1 MKKLLLQYYWSRML
15 KMKGYLALN
24 LCFSSD
30 CTMKYMIIYYYSL
43 YQSFS
48 LAMIFRFFHK
58 SNQNIRDGNLRFNS
72 HTDIKMFILAT
83 F

>member
-30 CTMKYMIIYYYSL
+30 CTMKYMIIHYYSL

-58 SNQNIRDGNLRFNS
+58 SNQNIREMGTYALT
-72 HTDIKMFILAT
+72 HTQTLKCLF
-83 F
+83 